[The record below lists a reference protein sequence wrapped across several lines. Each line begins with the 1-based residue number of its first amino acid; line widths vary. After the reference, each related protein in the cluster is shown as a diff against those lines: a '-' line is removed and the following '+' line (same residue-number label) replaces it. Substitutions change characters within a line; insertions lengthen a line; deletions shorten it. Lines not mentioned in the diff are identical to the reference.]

1 MNSNYLTIKKLD
13 KTQKN
18 NKNEEDLPA
27 DLQLL
32 KNKTEFLLS
41 RLMNNTALS
50 QLTQDAV
57 DSKKEVGNILNDI
70 INLLKKS
77 FKQASKFYQYTNDI
91 QIIKAQEIMMKLGT
105 EILNMIENLNTDH
118 RNMSFQILELIL
130 ERGEF
135 DLSSMS
141 LFKFENNDEKI
152 QMKTN
157 VSEIFIT
164 FLIKTLTFSLSKLAR
179 KIADENSK
187 NFVEFFLSV
196 AYFRIP
202 KVIIF

>member
-1 MNSNYLTIKKLD
+1 
-13 KTQKN
+13 
-18 NKNEEDLPA
+18 
-27 DLQLL
+27 
-32 KNKTEFLLS
+32 
-41 RLMNNTALS
+41 
-50 QLTQDAV
+50 
-57 DSKKEVGNILNDI
+57 
-70 INLLKKS
+70 
-77 FKQASKFYQYTNDI
+77 
-91 QIIKAQEIMMKLGT
+91 MMKLGT

>member
-1 MNSNYLTIKKLD
+1 MKDQSLFLVSLVKKQLLSFYF
-13 KTQKN
+13 T
-18 NKNEEDLPA
+18 EDLSFEDVDPKETN
-27 DLQLL
+27 L
-32 KNKTEFLLS
+32 KVLFFF
-41 RLMNNTALS
+41 RY
-50 QLTQDAV
+50 
-57 DSKKEVGNILNDI
+57 I
-70 INLLKKS
+70 IFAKFI
-77 FKQASKFYQYTNDI
+77 FK
-91 QIIKAQEIMMKLGT
+91 IIKCRFICFFT
-105 EILNMIENLNTDH
+105 Y
-118 RNMSFQILELIL
+118 
-130 ERGEF
+130 
-135 DLSSMS
+135 S